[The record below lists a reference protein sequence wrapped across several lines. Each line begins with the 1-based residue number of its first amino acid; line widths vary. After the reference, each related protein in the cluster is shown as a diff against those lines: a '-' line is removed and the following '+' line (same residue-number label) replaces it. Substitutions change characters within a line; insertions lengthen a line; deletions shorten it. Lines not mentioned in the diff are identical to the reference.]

1 MTKQDETYK
10 KQLEAHI
17 KSLEISADG
26 IVDDIK
32 FSETS
37 RAYHTRMIYRLESN
51 LSELNE
57 QIKLAK
63 EQIENIGLETA

>member
-10 KQLEAHI
+10 KQLETHI
-17 KSLEISADG
+17 KSLEISAEG

-32 FSETS
+32 FSEIS
-37 RAYHTRMIYRLESN
+37 RVYHTRMIYRLENN
-51 LSELNE
+51 LSELKE

-63 EQIENIGLETA
+63 DQIESIELETA

>member
-26 IVDDIK
+26 IVEDIK

-37 RAYHTRMIYRLESN
+37 MAYHTRMIYRLESN
-51 LSELNE
+51 LSELSE